1 MPTLSRDQ
9 GLDYGQDYS
18 FTFKLSAYGVPVS
31 LDEIYQALGQ
41 LQSLQGPNVVE
52 SQTGAM
58 GLTLSGGDWDVN
70 FTFVGD
76 DSIETVG
83 SLANQISQAV
93 SSLHWFTSFDLV
105 SATSGDI
112 GLVGS
117 GDVDKGITSL
127 EKQFGDISKNLLY
140 IGIALV
146 LVVVAIKF
154 A

>member
-1 MPTLSRDQ
+1 MVSLSRNN
-9 GLDYGQDYS
+9 GLDYGQDYT

-31 LDEIYQALGQ
+31 LDEIIQQLSQ
-41 LQSLQGPNVVE
+41 LQSLQGVSVTE
-52 SQTGAM
+52 SNTGAM
-58 GLTLSGGDWDVN
+58 GLTLAGGDWDVN

-76 DSIETVG
+76 DSVETVG
-83 SLANQISQAV
+83 SIADQISQAV

-105 SATSGDI
+105 QAVTGDI
-112 GLVGS
+112 GLVTS
-117 GDVDKGITSL
+117 GQADQGLTGI
-127 EKQFGDISKNLLY
+127 EKSFGDISKNLLY